1 MGVDKKLIDEMLK
14 GHSTVEEIAGENGLL
29 KQLTKAIV
37 ERALQA
43 ELTTHLGYERHSPEG
58 HGSGNSRNGASSK
71 RLKGEFGTL
80 EIAVTRDR
88 QGRCDTLARLRR
100 PDPVAVRAR
109 HDDARDP
116 GPPGGDLS
124 GGGVADADL

>member
-1 MGVDKKLIDEMLK
+1 MGVDKKLIEEMLK

-80 EIAVTRDR
+80 EIAVPRDR
-88 QGRCDTLARLRR
+88 QGGVETR
-100 PDPVAVRAR
+100 
-109 HDDARDP
+109 
-116 GPPGGDLS
+116 
-124 GGGVADADL
+124 GGGAGETGG